1 MSAAMPSFD
10 IVSRTDLAEVDNAVQ
25 GATRE
30 IATRFDFKG
39 SNCSFERTGQALTL
53 KADDDYKLKQMQELL
68 RGYMVRRKLEV
79 SALEF
84 GKPERASGN
93 SVRQVVTVKQGIE
106 RELAQRIVKEIKST
120 KMKVQAAIQGDE
132 LRISGKKRD
141 DLQKIIDLIKSLK
154 IDQPLQYVNFRD

>member
-1 MSAAMPSFD
+1 MPSFD

-25 GATRE
+25 GAARE
-30 IATRFDFKG
+30 IATRYDFKG
-39 SNCSFERTGQALTL
+39 SNCSYERKDEVLTL
-53 KADDDYKLKQMQELL
+53 KADDDYKLQQMQELL

-79 SALEF
+79 SALDF
-84 GKPERASGN
+84 GKPEAASGS

-106 RELAQRIVKEIKST
+106 RDLAQKIVKEIKSA

-141 DLQKIIDLIKSLK
+141 DLQKAIELIKGLK
-154 IDQPLQYVNFRD
+154 LDQPLQYLNFRD